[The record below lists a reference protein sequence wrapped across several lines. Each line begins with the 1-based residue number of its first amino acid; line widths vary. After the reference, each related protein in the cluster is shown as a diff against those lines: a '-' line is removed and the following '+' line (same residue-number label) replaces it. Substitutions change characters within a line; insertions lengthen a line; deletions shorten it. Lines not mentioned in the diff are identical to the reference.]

1 MKVVRALSLIVMV
14 AAVLSCQAEVPP
26 GLPGNGGGGGGPGG
40 PPGSGSNLV
49 KVVDNLYQ
57 PNSTTVSVGDSIV
70 WSWQGNNQHSVT
82 FTQTNGPD
90 SGILGPGSTFK
101 VVETQSGVYTYYC
114 KVHGASVM
122 SGTVTVQ

>member
-1 MKVVRALSLIVMV
+1 MKVVRALSLLVAV
-14 AAVLSCQAEVPP
+14 AAVLSCQADVPP
-26 GLPGNGGGGGGPGG
+26 GLPGNGTGGGGPGG

-49 KVVDNLYQ
+49 KVGDNFYA
-57 PNSTTVSVGDSIV
+57 PTSVTVSVGDSIV
-70 WSWQGNNQHSVT
+70 WNWVGNNQHSVT

-90 SGILGPGSTFK
+90 SGIQGNGSSFK
-101 VVETQSGVYTYYC
+101 IVETQSGVYTYYC

>member
-26 GLPGNGGGGGGPGG
+26 GLPGNGVGGGPGG
-40 PPGSGSNLV
+40 PPGSGGNSI
-49 KVVDNLYQ
+49 KVGDNFYS
-57 PNSTTVSVGDSIV
+57 PNTITVNVGDSIT
-70 WSWQGNNQHSVT
+70 WNWIGNQQHSVT

-90 SGILGPGSTFK
+90 SGVQGNGSSFK
-101 VVETQSGVYTYYC
+101 LIETQSGTYSYYC
-114 KVHGASVM
+114 KIHGAQVM